1 MTTNEYFII
10 TVWPMCFDKIGGI
23 KKLISENY
31 KIIKDM
37 ELKFNIPWG
46 EMVRGVY
53 ADDRVKEKNILAK
66 IDVFSKFPQS
76 VYLIYINVPK
86 PKYRFKADGRKL
98 STAMEKLKKKI
109 RDHYGTKKDPSKNP
123 LHIVDE
129 YAHSVNYDNFLK
141 RLL

>member
-76 VYLIYINVPK
+76 VYLIYIN
-86 PKYRFKADGRKL
+86 
-98 STAMEKLKKKI
+98 KK
-109 RDHYGTKKDPSKNP
+109 S
-123 LHIVDE
+123 
-129 YAHSVNYDNFLK
+129 
-141 RLL
+141 